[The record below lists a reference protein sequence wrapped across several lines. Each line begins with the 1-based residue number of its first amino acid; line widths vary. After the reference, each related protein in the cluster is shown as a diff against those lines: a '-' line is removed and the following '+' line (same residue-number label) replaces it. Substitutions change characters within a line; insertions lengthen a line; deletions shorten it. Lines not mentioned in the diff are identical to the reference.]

1 MIRLFYC
8 CLLAILGTIQ
18 IANAQCQ
25 PSETKIN
32 VNIVPDN
39 WGSETTWELKG
50 AGGTPIYGSG
60 GPYTDGNTTPINVDI
75 CVPTGSQVVFTIF
88 DSYGDGICCSEG
100 NGSYAVTVDTTVV
113 AAGGSFLSDESATF
127 FAPILAY
134 DVMMENII
142 TPFSLVGDNE
152 LITVKTSFKNPSGS
166 TITALNLSYQVG
178 TEPVVTE
185 NFAGLNIPPSGG
197 MDLSFATLWTASNLG
212 LQDLS
217 VWVNHIN
224 NGNADMYSVNDTLVK
239 NLEVYQG
246 IVIPNILNDFLLTTP
261 TYTTILTAADQ
272 LSKPT
277 DLDFHTVLNRKELW
291 VLNEDIESTGG
302 STVIVSDAGSTGQ
315 SSQWLRDGNAWHFMS
330 LPTGLAFGTN
340 GNFANSPGVYDA
352 NHNSGAPFTGPSL
365 WSSDLAIYAQ
375 NAGPG
380 TNGSHLD
387 MLHESPFSMGIAH
400 HKDNAYWVF
409 DGNSSDI
416 VYYDFAAD
424 HGPGNSYHGDAII
437 RRYPVTVAKDG
448 AVPSHLILNKAN
460 GWLYIIDTGND
471 RVLRMN
477 TNTGTVQSALTGYEA
492 VEEYSQ
498 MTGVVSE
505 VAIDT
510 GLTRPSGID
519 LLDNNLI
526 VGDYTTGDIRFYDI
540 SANPASY
547 IGKIS
552 TGAAGLTGLKIGP
565 EGNIWYT
572 NRLTNEV
579 KKIEPSFV
587 TGLDVATQDLEVL
600 VYPNPVSGQLS
611 IQLPQVL
618 ASNTKI
624 QIVDALGRTV
634 AEQQSN
640 NKTLL
645 VLNTAQWAAG
655 IYSVHIKN
663 EKHIITKMLRVAR
676 N

>member
-1 MIRLFYC
+1 MIRLFYG

-18 IANAQCQ
+18 IVNAQCQ

-39 WGSETTWELKG
+39 WGSEITWEIKG
-50 AGGTPIYGSG
+50 ATGTPVYGSG
-60 GPYTDGNTTPINVDI
+60 GPYTDGNTNPISVDV
-75 CVPTGSQVVFTIF
+75 CVPTGSQVTFTIF
-88 DSYGDGICCSEG
+88 DSFGDGICCSEG
-100 NGSYAVTVDTTVV
+100 NGSYAVTVDTTII
-113 AAGGSFLSDESATF
+113 AAGGSFSSSESTTF

-134 DVMMENII
+134 DIKMENII
-142 TPFSLVGDNE
+142 TPFSLVGSDE
-152 LITVKTSFKNPSGS
+152 LISVKASFKNPSGS
-166 TITALNLSYQVG
+166 TITDLSLSYQIG

-185 NFAGLNIPPSGG
+185 NFTSLSIPPSGG
-197 MDLSFATLWTASNLG
+197 TSLSFATLWSPVNTG
-212 LQDLS
+212 LQDLR

-224 NGNADMYSVNDTLVK
+224 NGNADMYTDNDTLLK
-239 NLEVYQG
+239 SLDVYQG
-246 IVIPNILNDFLLTTP
+246 TIVPNILNDFLSSSP
-261 TYTTILTAADQ
+261 TYTTVLTAADQ
-272 LSKPT
+272 LAKPT
-277 DLDFHTVLNRKELW
+277 DLDFHTILNRKELW
-291 VLNEDIESTGG
+291 VINEDVEGTGG

-330 LPTGLAFGTN
+330 LPTGIAFGTN

-352 NHNSGAPFTGPSL
+352 NHNGGAPFTGPSL

-387 MLHESPFSMGIAH
+387 MLHESPYSMGIAH

-409 DGNSSDI
+409 AGDDGDI
-416 VYYDFAAD
+416 VYYDFAQD

-437 RRYPVTVAKDG
+437 RRYPVSVLKDG
-448 AVPSHLILNKAN
+448 DVPSHLILNKAT
-460 GWLYIIDTGND
+460 GWLYIVDTGND

-477 TNTGTVQSALTGYEA
+477 TNTGTVQNALTGYEA

-510 GLTRPSGID
+510 GLTRPCGID
-519 LLDNNLI
+519 LLDDNLI

-540 SANPASY
+540 SMNPAMY
-547 IGKIS
+547 MGKIS

-579 KKIEPSFV
+579 RKITPSLV
-587 TGLDVATQDLEVL
+587 TALHTTTENLEVL
-600 VYPNPVSGQLS
+600 VYPNPVRQQLN
-611 IQLPQVL
+611 IQLPKDLETNVIVQV
-618 ASNTKI
+618 
-624 QIVDALGRTV
+624 VDALGRTV
-634 AEQQSN
+634 AETQAN
-640 NKTLL
+640 NKNLL
-645 VLNTAQWAAG
+645 VLNTTQWAEG
-655 IYSVHIKN
+655 IYSVHVKN
-663 EKHIITKMLRVAR
+663 KKHNITKMLRVTR